1 MIWIKICGITN
12 LEDAEKISELD
23 INAMGFILS
32 TDSPRRIDN
41 SRAKRIIEAV
51 RNRNEKISLT
61 GVFVNE
67 RVEKILRDSNS
78 LDLDMV
84 QLSGDESRE
93 YLKNLYSR
101 SGDIKII
108 KAIRIKNGSRSCQA
122 GLNKEIQRIKDYTD
136 FILLDSYSK
145 NVYGGTGVSFDWNMA
160 RNYGQ
165 TVPIILSGGLDAE
178 NIKDAVKTAKPFGVD
193 ASSKLE
199 IYPGRKDISRVSEF
213 VKILRT
219 TE

>member
-12 LEDAEKISELD
+12 LGDAEKISELD
-23 INAMGFILS
+23 VNAMGFILS

-51 RNRNEKISLT
+51 RNKNEKISLA

-67 RVEKILRDSNS
+67 RVEKVLRDSDG

-84 QLSGDESRE
+84 QLSGDEDRE

-108 KAIRIKNGSRSCQA
+108 KAIRIKNGSRSRQA
-122 GLNKEIQRIKDYTD
+122 ELNKEIQRIKEYTD

-145 NVYGGTGVSFDWNMA
+145 NVYGGTGISFDWNIA
-160 RNYGQ
+160 RNCGQ
-165 TVPIILSGGLDAE
+165 TVPIILSGGIDAE
-178 NIKDAVKTAKPFGVD
+178 NIEDAIKTVKPFGVD

-199 IYPGRKDISRVSEF
+199 IYPGKKDISRVSEF
-213 VKILRT
+213 VKILRSM
-219 TE
+219 E